1 MNLPLETPMRLG
13 RSTTASGTVNMSLM
27 NVTT

>member
-13 RSTTASGTVNMSLM
+13 RSTTASGTVNIVPELRS
-27 NVTT
+27 